1 MTLMLQRLR
10 ACLGTIRSDE
20 RGVAFVEFAFLVPIF
35 ALFVLGIIDL
45 AQGVSHRF
53 TMQQAVNRSLEL
65 LLVRAPTIVVRPPGQ
80 GTTPS
85 DVDYTYIRQEAATAA
100 NVPIA
105 QVTATRF
112 ILCNGVAPASATAT
126 TCPTNQQQA
135 TYLRV
140 TLTKPFTGRFY
151 LGTVPLTVT
160 GSMRLQ

>member
-1 MTLMLQRLR
+1 MLHRLR
-10 ACLGTIRSDE
+10 SRLGAIRSDD
-20 RGVAFVEFAFLVPIF
+20 RGVAFVEFGFLVPIF

-65 LLVRAPTIVVRPPGQ
+65 LLVRSPTIVVGAA
-80 GTTPS
+80 GTTTPS

-126 TCPTNQQQA
+126 SCPVNQQLA

-140 TLTKPFTGRFY
+140 SLTKPFTGRFY